1 MEHLIEETIQE
12 PIQEKLKQIW
22 KQRLLILSAAVIFL
36 LLVFYSTAESMV
48 QIWLRSETFT
58 HGFLIL
64 PISLYLIWENKKQL
78 SVIEPTSQLL
88 ALPLIALVTF
98 GWLMASLVDVLVV
111 QQWAFVTILLLVVLL
126 ILGWSVVKQILFPL
140 LYLYFMVPFGEQFI
154 TPMMYM
160 TADVVIA
167 AIELTGIPIHSE
179 GTFFTLP
186 SGSWS
191 VVEGCSGVRYLI
203 ASIALGTLYAYMT
216 YNSYLKRSVF
226 IIASILTPIVANWIR
241 AFIIVMLGHFSGMK
255 LATGVDHII
264 YGWFFFG
271 LVLFIMFWVGS
282 YWREDEEAKPI
293 AEIINLIQEKTSRFS
308 LTLLSGL
315 LLISIGPVMDYRIK
329 QNSLQNADQ
338 LAEIKLFENSNWQKS
353 ELKSF
358 QWTPQYINPSAH
370 YQAKYKESS
379 PENDTAGVDR
389 EVGLYLAYYAVQQQ
403 DSELINSQNIMIRQ
417 KHPDWNQL
425 REEIHT
431 ISIQN
436 QPETVWETHL
446 TSNRNDILIW
456 HWNVI
461 AGKVIS
467 NSYEAK
473 LIEALNKLSGNSQ
486 GEYAVVVYTQ
496 LDRKDLQTSR
506 KKLQQFV
513 NNMEPVIRNSFN
525 EHLLKSN

>member
-1 MEHLIEETIQE
+1 
-12 PIQEKLKQIW
+12 
-22 KQRLLILSAAVIFL
+22 
-36 LLVFYSTAESMV
+36 
-48 QIWLRSETFT
+48 
-58 HGFLIL
+58 
-64 PISLYLIWENKKQL
+64 
-78 SVIEPTSQLL
+78 
-88 ALPLIALVTF
+88 
-98 GWLMASLVDVLVV
+98 LMASLVDVLVV
-111 QQWAFVTILLLVVLL
+111 QQWAFVTLLLLVVLL
-126 ILGWSVVKQILFPL
+126 VLGWSVVKQILFPL

-160 TADVVIA
+160 TADVVIT

-216 YNSYLKRSVF
+216 YSSYLKRSVF

-282 YWREDEEAKPI
+282 YWREDEEARPI
-293 AEIINLIQEKTSRFS
+293 AEITNLIQEKMGRFS
-308 LTLLSGL
+308 LILLSGL

-338 LAEIKLFENSNWQKS
+338 FAEIKLFENSNWQKS
-353 ELKSF
+353 ELKPF

-370 YQAKYKESS
+370 YQTEYKPSG
-379 PENDTAGVDR
+379 TTGVDT

-403 DSELINSQNIMIRQ
+403 DSELINSQNIMIPQ
-417 KHPDWNQL
+417 KHPVWSQL
-425 REEIHT
+425 REEKQT

-436 QPETVWETHL
+436 QTEIVLETHL
-446 TSNRNDILIW
+446 TSNQSDLLIW

-461 AGKVIS
+461 AGKVII

-473 LIEALNKLSGNSQ
+473 LIEAFNKLSGNTQ
-486 GEYAVVVYTQ
+486 GEYAVAVYTQ
-496 LDRKDLQTSR
+496 LDKKDLQTSR

-513 NNMEPVIRNSFN
+513 NNMDPVIRNSFN
-525 EHLLKSN
+525 EHLLKTN